1 MIDLK
6 SFKKQFYFQIVLYI
20 NYNDTLLLKCSLRK
34 YETLVKII
42 IQVFH
47 FSNVRNKDLIVTVC
61 KS

>member
-6 SFKKQFYFQIVLYI
+6 SFKKNSYFQIVLYI

>member
-6 SFKKQFYFQIVLYI
+6 SFKKNSYFQIVLYI

-61 KS
+61 